1 MQDGKE
7 GGNMR
12 ETLKHNLGLK
22 LLAFLFAFLL
32 WLIVV
37 NIDDPV
43 MSKTFS
49 GIPVT
54 VEHSE
59 ILTEQQKTYQILDN
73 TQNVNVTVSAK
84 RRTLNRI
91 SASDIV
97 VTADIKEMYL
107 DSQIPL
113 EVTINGYEGNYE
125 SAVTSPRNLQI
136 QIEENVSKTIYITP
150 MATGQVRD
158 GYVLGN
164 LQTDPETVTI
174 NGPESLV
181 SKISKVVAE
190 VDVSGLSTN
199 TILDSEL
206 VLYDEDNN
214 VIDQSR
220 LANNLGNFGVNV
232 SVTLYKTKTVPV
244 QVDTSEVRVKEGYSI
259 LSVKL
264 TPDEVEI
271 AGPAE
276 ALDSV
281 ESIDIP
287 SEELSGEEIDAKT
300 EYNIDLTEYLPDD
313 IQLADS
319 MANTVI
325 VTVTLE
331 KDGTRNF
338 ELPVGSITVKNLDDD
353 LRMSYSKTDDLE
365 VHVRG
370 DEELLKDLDIE
381 KIATIDLKEYTK
393 AGTYTV
399 PVQIELPEGCS
410 QEGEVEVEIILE
422 KKENGG

>member
-1 MQDGKE
+1 MKKS
-7 GGNMR
+7 
-12 ETLKHNLGLK
+12 LKNNLGLK

-37 NIDDPV
+37 NIDNPV
-43 MSKTFS
+43 KSKTFS
-49 GIPVT
+49 GIPVI

-59 ILTEQQKTYQILDN
+59 VLTEQQKTYQIIDD

-84 RRTLNRI
+84 RRILSNI
-91 SASDIV
+91 KAEDIV

-113 EVTINGYEGNYE
+113 KVTINGYEGNYE
-125 SAVTSPRNLQI
+125 NAVTNPRNLQI
-136 QIEENVSKTIYITP
+136 KIEENVSKTTYITP

-158 GYVLGN
+158 GYVLGK

-181 SKISKVVAE
+181 GKISKVVAA
-190 VDVSGLSTN
+190 VDVSGLAEDST
-199 TILDSEL
+199 LESEL

-232 SVTLYKTKTVPV
+232 VVTLYKTRTVPIH
-244 QVDTSEVRVKEGYSI
+244 VDTSEVTVKEGYSI
-259 LSVKL
+259 ASVKL
-264 TPDEVEI
+264 APEEIEI
-271 AGPAE
+271 AGPTE
-276 ALDSV
+276 VLNEV
-281 ESIDIP
+281 ESIEVP
-287 SEELSGEEIDAKT
+287 AEELGGEEIDSRT
-300 EYNIDLTEYLPDD
+300 ELNIDLTKYLPKN

-319 MANTVI
+319 MASSVI
-325 VTVTLE
+325 VTIALE
-331 KDGTRNF
+331 RDGTRNY
-338 ELPVGSITVKNLDDD
+338 ELPIGSITVKNLDDD
-353 LRMSYSKTDDLE
+353 LRMSYSKTDNLE
-365 VHVRG
+365 VHVKG
-370 DEELLKDLDIE
+370 AKEYLDALDIE
-381 KIATIDLKEYTK
+381 RIASINLKEYKK

-399 PVQIELPEGCS
+399 PVLIELPEGCS

>member
-1 MQDGKE
+1 
-7 GGNMR
+7 MR

-59 ILTEQQKTYQILDN
+59 VLTEQQKTYQILDN

-84 RRTLNRI
+84 RRTLNKI

-150 MATGQVRD
+150 VSTGQVRD
-158 GYVLGN
+158 GYILGN

-190 VDVSGLSTN
+190 VDVSGLSADTE
-199 TILDSEL
+199 LDSEL
-206 VLYDEDNN
+206 ILYDEDNN

-220 LANNLGNFGVNV
+220 LANNLGNFGVKV
-232 SVTLYKTKTVPV
+232 SVTLYKTRTVPV
-244 QVDTSEVRVKEGYSI
+244 HVDTSAIQVKEGYSI
-259 LSVKL
+259 FSVKV
-264 TPDEVEI
+264 TPDEIEI
-271 AGPAE
+271 AGASDALE
-276 ALDSV
+276 AV
-281 ESIDIP
+281 ESIEIP
-287 SEELSGEEIDAKT
+287 AEEFGGEEIDSRT
-300 EYNIDLTEYLPDD
+300 EYNIDLTEYLPED

-319 MANTVI
+319 MVNTVI
-325 VTVTLE
+325 VTVALE

-338 ELPVGSITVKNLDDD
+338 ELPIGSITVKNLDDD

-370 DEELLKDLDIE
+370 DEELLNDLDIE

>member
-1 MQDGKE
+1 
-7 GGNMR
+7 MR

-73 TQNVNVTVSAK
+73 TQSVNVTVSAK

-91 SASDIV
+91 NASDIV

-125 SAVTSPRNLQI
+125 NAVTSPRNLQI

-150 MATGQVRD
+150 TSTGQVRD

-190 VDVSGLSTN
+190 VDVSGLSTD

-206 VLYDEDNN
+206 VLYDENNN

-244 QVDTSEVRVKEGYSI
+244 NIDTSEVQVKEGYSI

-276 ALDSV
+276 ALDTV
-281 ESIDIP
+281 ESIEIP
-287 SEELSGEEIDAKT
+287 AEELSGEEIDART
-300 EYNIDLTEYLPDD
+300 EYNIDLTEYLPED

-319 MANTVI
+319 MANTMI

-338 ELPVGSITVKNLDDD
+338 ELPVGSITVKNLDDL
-353 LRMSYSKTDDLE
+353 LRMSYSKTEDLE

-410 QEGEVEVEIILE
+410 QEGDVEVEIILE

>member
-1 MQDGKE
+1 
-7 GGNMR
+7 MR
-12 ETLKHNLGLK
+12 KSLKNNFGLK

-43 MSKTFS
+43 VSKTFS

-59 ILTEQQKTYQILDN
+59 ILTEQQKTYQIVDD
-73 TQNVNVTVSAK
+73 TQNVSVTVSAK
-84 RRTLNRI
+84 RRTLNKI
-91 SASDIV
+91 KSDDII

-113 EVTINGYEGNYE
+113 KVIINGYEGSYDN
-125 SAVTSPRNLQI
+125 AVTSPRNLQI
-136 QIEENVSKTIYITP
+136 QIEENVSKTSYITP

-158 GYVLGN
+158 GYILGN

-181 SKISKVVAE
+181 SKISKVVAR
-190 VDVSGLSTN
+190 VDVSGLSEDAV
-199 TILDSEL
+199 LESEL

-214 VIDQSR
+214 IIDQSR

-232 SVTLYKTKTVPV
+232 SVLLYRTRTVPV
-244 QVDTSEVRVKEGYSI
+244 NVDTSEVQVKAGYSI
-259 LSVKL
+259 SSIKL
-264 TPDEVEI
+264 TPDEIEI
-271 AGPAE
+271 AGPEDVLNAV
-276 ALDSV
+276 DSI
-281 ESIDIP
+281 EIP
-287 SEELSGEEIDAKT
+287 AEELSGEEITSRT
-300 EYNIDLTEYLPDD
+300 EYNIDLTQYLPDD

-325 VTVTLE
+325 VTIALQR
-331 KDGTRNF
+331 DGTRNY
-338 ELPVGSITVKNLDDD
+338 ELPIGSITVKNLDDS
-353 LRMSYSKTDDLE
+353 LRMSYSKTDNLE
-365 VHVRG
+365 VHVKG
-370 DEELLKDLDIE
+370 ETDQLDELNIE
-381 KIATIDLKEYTK
+381 RIASIDLKDYTE
-393 AGTYTV
+393 AGTYTI

-410 QEGEVEVEIILE
+410 QEGDVEVEIILE